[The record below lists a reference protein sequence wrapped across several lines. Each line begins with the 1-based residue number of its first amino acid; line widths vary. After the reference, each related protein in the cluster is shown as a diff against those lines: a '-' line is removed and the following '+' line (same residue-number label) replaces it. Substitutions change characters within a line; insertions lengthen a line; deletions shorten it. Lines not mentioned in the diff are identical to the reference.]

1 MSSFFYRAEGATI
14 LYPGKFADYT
24 GFSEAEVSE
33 LCREGSLDYDDVK
46 EWYDGYDFPGAGAI
60 YNPYSVMCALE
71 SGKCRSYWG
80 KTSAVESLKT
90 YINMNF
96 DGLQEKIARLAAGE
110 CLRVDTDS
118 FQNDFETF
126 DNADDVLTLLIHL
139 GYLTYDEDTGTAHI
153 PNKQAYSKFEEALKE
168 QISSILERA

>member
-1 MSSFFYRAEGATI
+1 
-14 LYPGKFADYT
+14 
-24 GFSEAEVSE
+24 
-33 LCREGSLDYDDVK
+33 
-46 EWYDGYDFPGAGAI
+46 
-60 YNPYSVMCALE
+60 
-71 SGKCRSYWG
+71 
-80 KTSAVESLKT
+80 
-90 YINMNF
+90 MNF

-110 CLRVDTDS
+110 CLRVDVDS

-126 DNADDVLTLLIHL
+126 GNADDVLTLLIHL